1 MFQRITLNRLRKP
14 FHYCPK
20 FFLLV
25 FILSIIILTGCKKEI
40 VPKVFWPRSDHEA
53 YQHSLEEANLITT
66 ALGKDWVN
74 AAQRSLDSP
83 TDITLPH
90 QEAFYISPKN
100 PDAIGYRFFVKR
112 GLRIEVIIRI
122 HASDS
127 LILFADL
134 FRQIG
139 DSIPDWIHVA
149 TADEDSSRL
158 MFETRRDANYIFRLQ
173 PELLRGGLFDVVIR
187 EVPSL
192 EFPVAGKNSR
202 AILSFFGDSRDG
214 GRREHHGVDIFAPRH
229 TPVLAPIRAQVLRV
243 GEGGIGGRY
252 VWLYEPK
259 RALYLYFAH
268 LETQRV
274 KEARWVNPGDTIG
287 TVGNSGNAVRT
298 SPHLHFGIYN
308 RGPVDPWNF
317 LAETDTIPDRIRSDT
332 LAISKLV
339 RLKKSA
345 AIFTGPDLRSH
356 SIDTLDIH
364 SIMVIMSATGSMY
377 RVLLPDGSTGYIPDE
392 QVEIASDEI
401 DHETLPDHFALL
413 ETPEQDGVCIANMF
427 TEDQFL
433 VLGQFNNFYFIR
445 TPQGTEGWMSFT
457 SQPKM

>member
-1 MFQRITLNRLRKP
+1 MFQRITLNRLWKP
-14 FHYCPK
+14 FHFGPT

-25 FILSIIILTGCKKEI
+25 FILSIFILTGCKKEI
-40 VPKVFWPRSDHEA
+40 VPKAFWPRSDHEA

-74 AAQRSLDSP
+74 AAQRSLVSP
-83 TDITLPH
+83 TDITLPY
-90 QEAFYISPKN
+90 QEAFYISQKT

-112 GLRIEVIIRI
+112 GLRIEVKIAVR
-122 HASDS
+122 ASDS
-127 LILFADL
+127 LNLFTDL
-134 FRQIG
+134 FRQMG

-158 MFETRRDANYIFRLQ
+158 MFEPRRDAYYILRLQ
-173 PELLRGGLFDVVIR
+173 PELLRGGRFDVVIR

-192 EFPVAGKNSR
+192 EFPVSGRDSR
-202 AILSFFGDSRDG
+202 SIQSFFGDSRDG

-229 TPVLAPIRAQVLRV
+229 TPVLAPVSAQVLRI

-268 LETQRV
+268 LETQCA
-274 KEARWVNPGDTIG
+274 KEASWVNPGDTIG
-287 TVGNSGNAVRT
+287 TVGNTGNAIRT
-298 SPHLHFGIYN
+298 RPHLHFGIYN
-308 RGPVDPWNF
+308 RGPVDPWDF
-317 LAETDTIPDRIRSDT
+317 LVETDTIPDRIRSDT
-332 LAISKLV
+332 LAISKLARV
-339 RLKKSA
+339 IESA
-345 AIFTGPDLRSH
+345 TIFRGPGPQSP
-356 SIDTLDIH
+356 STDTLEMH
-364 SIMVIMSATGSMY
+364 SIMVIIAATGSMY

-413 ETPEQDGVCIANMF
+413 ETPEQDGIPITNIF
-427 TEDQFL
+427 SDDQFL
-433 VLGQFNNFYFIR
+433 VLGQFNGFYLIR
-445 TPQGTEGWMSFT
+445 THHGTEGWMSIT
-457 SQPKM
+457 SHPKM